1 VQCTQNKEG
10 LIYLAHASGAEIY
23 PSIGGWTLSGSFFT
37 VAADVDK
44 RRRFA
49 RECVGLIDIEDY
61 GFDEVSSGFG
71 Q

>member
-1 VQCTQNKEG
+1 
-10 LIYLAHASGAEIY
+10 LIYSAHASGAEIY
-23 PSIGGWTLSGSFFT
+23 PSIGGWTLSGSFPT

-49 RECVGLIDIEDY
+49 RECVGLIEDY